1 MSDLQK
7 TIARTFLEMAEG
19 LESGSYGPRPKIA
32 LTGMGSEHGEENA
45 MQAAIMASKRGVDVY
60 YIGSLEAE
68 GVTTVHVAD
77 DEEGHKKMEQMV
89 ESGEVDGAV
98 TMHFPFPIGVST
110 VGRVVTPAKGKEM
123 FIANTTGTSSGDR
136 IEGMIKNTI
145 YGIIT
150 AKACGVKDPTIGILN
165 VDGARQTE
173 LALKELREGG
183 YDFKWATSAS
193 ADGGAVMRGNDVL
206 QGTPDIMV
214 MDSLTGNVMI
224 KMLSAYTTGGSFE
237 STGFGYGPGI
247 GKDYNKLILI
257 ISRASGAPLIAN
269 AIEYAAQLV
278 RGKVFEIARQEFEA
292 AEKAGLSRIL
302 EARKAAA
309 KGASAAAEEE
319 VKCPSAEP
327 CTASIP
333 GIEVMDLEDA
343 AKVLWKAGIYAE
355 TGMGCTGP
363 LVMMS
368 EANHDKAVE
377 LLKGAGYIG

>member
-1 MSDLQK
+1 
-7 TIARTFLEMAEG
+7 
-19 LESGSYGPRPKIA
+19 
-32 LTGMGSEHGEENA
+32 
-45 MQAAIMASKRGVDVY
+45 
-60 YIGSLEAE
+60 
-68 GVTTVHVAD
+68 
-77 DEEGHKKMEQMV
+77 
-89 ESGEVDGAV
+89 
-98 TMHFPFPIGVST
+98 
-110 VGRVVTPAKGKEM
+110 
-123 FIANTTGTSSGDR
+123 
-136 IEGMIKNTI
+136 
-145 YGIIT
+145 
-150 AKACGVKDPTIGILN
+150 
-165 VDGARQTE
+165 
-173 LALKELREGG
+173 
-183 YDFKWATSAS
+183 
-193 ADGGAVMRGNDVL
+193 MRGNDVL

-247 GKDYNKLILI
+247 GKDYNKLI
-257 ISRASGAPLIAN
+257 RASGAPLIAN